1 MEQPDIMKP
10 PPDCP
15 NCHGQTEWTQLPN
28 GKYVAMCMFCGC
40 VFSDGTEHQSKDCR
54 DSSSEVKH
62 DL

>member
-28 GKYVAMCMFCGC
+28 GKYVAMCMCS
-40 VFSDGTEHQSKDCR
+40 VAAFSVTVQSISR
-54 DSSSEVKH
+54 RIAAIRH
-62 DL
+62 LR